1 LAEKVSSML
10 YTIVKKCS
18 NYEDEDEDHENV
30 NVQSI
35 INDDIAKLPKEDEA
49 K

>member
-1 LAEKVSSML
+1 ML

-18 NYEDEDEDHENV
+18 NYDEEEDSKKDI
-30 NVQSI
+30 NVQEI
-35 INDDIAKLPKEDEA
+35 INDDIAKLPGEQVK